1 MGIEDEKVTGGE
13 GEAGGEEKQTLQEKA
28 FAAFDEGVSEA
39 DDAPPAQGNAGEGDG
54 DPDGGEGDGGD
65 GDGAGDGA
73 GGEGGDETPEQ
84 RAQREKDEAAAALKA
99 EDDKAVAE
107 LGLKGKSETRFRE
120 LSAKARDSGMKLE
133 AIGGD
138 ETVEIITKLGG
149 RDGLHRALRDA
160 NDQRQWDQK
169 LNEIGCTPEQ
179 FGTAIGVIAGFNS
192 SDPTVLRSTR
202 DALIQQ
208 VAYIDERLGE
218 KTEHHDPLAAHP
230 DLKRKVETGA
240 LDEDDALEIA
250 RLRAGGKQAQEQ
262 QQTLTAQQRTQQ
274 EQQEALG
281 QLQALGAELQAADGP
296 DVFKRKMAA
305 IRAELD
311 EDLPDL
317 PPAKWA
323 ERARKLYSRVQLA
336 PAAAPAQRQPPRVGK
351 SPVRQSHVTQGR
363 QVHTNTPTNPMDAF
377 DQGVEEAREMGL

>member
-1 MGIEDEKVTGGE
+1 MGIEDEKDTGGE

-39 DDAPPAQGNAGEGDG
+39 DDAPPAQGNAGEGGG
-54 DPDGGEGDGGD
+54 DPDNGEDEGGD
-65 GDGAGDGA
+65 GAVDGT

-107 LGLKGKSETRFRE
+107 YGLKGKSEARFRE
-120 LSAKARDSGMKLE
+120 MSAKVRESSAKLE

-160 NDQRQWDQK
+160 SDQRQWDQK

-218 KTEHHDPLAAHP
+218 KTERHDPLAAHQ

-240 LDEDDALEIA
+240 LDEEDALEIA
-250 RLRAGGKQAQEQ
+250 RLRAGGKQAQEHQ
-262 QQTLTAQQRTQQ
+262 QALTATQRTQQ

-296 DVFKRKMAA
+296 EVFKRKMAA

-377 DQGVEEAREMGL
+377 DQGVAEAREMGL

>member
-1 MGIEDEKVTGGE
+1 MGIEDEKDTGGE
-13 GEAGGEEKQTLQEKA
+13 GGAGGEEKQTLQEKA

-39 DDAPPAQGNAGEGDG
+39 DDALPAQGNAGDGG
-54 DPDGGEGDGGD
+54 DPDDGE
-65 GDGAGDGA
+65 GDGAGDDA
-73 GGEGGDETPEQ
+73 GGEGDNETPEQ
-84 RAQREKDEAAAALKA
+84 RAQREKDEADAALKA

-107 LGLKGKSETRFRE
+107 LGLKGRSEVRFRE
-120 LSAKARDSGMKLE
+120 LSAKARESGTKLE

-218 KTEHHDPLAAHP
+218 KTDRHDPLSAHP

-240 LDEDDALEIA
+240 LDEEDALEMA

-262 QQTLTAQQRTQQ
+262 QQTLTATQRAQQ

-311 EDLPDL
+311 EDLPEL

-336 PAAAPAQRQPPRVGK
+336 PAAAPAQRQSPRVGK
-351 SPVRQSHVTQGR
+351 APVRQSHVTQGR

-377 DQGVEEAREMGL
+377 DQGVAEAREMGL